1 MATAREIVEI
11 VLLNCPNPDNI
22 TVDDVNLSG
31 IDDPLSNEV
40 HHHTLSNDAYH
51 QLLKERIQ
59 DALNGG
65 ASASECP
72 VCGLKMEQL
81 PPWCR
86 FINVATGA
94 MMCRHAFGVP
104 ADNVP
109 DWREEKG

>member
-1 MATAREIVEI
+1 MKPTTREIVEI
-11 VLLNCPNPDNI
+11 VLRNHPNPDGK
-22 TVDDVNLSG
+22 TVDDVNLDGVDEQPSK
-31 IDDPLSNEV
+31 E
-40 HHHTLSNDAYH
+40 AYH
-51 QLLKERIQ
+51 HVLKERIQ

-104 ADNVP
+104 AKNVP